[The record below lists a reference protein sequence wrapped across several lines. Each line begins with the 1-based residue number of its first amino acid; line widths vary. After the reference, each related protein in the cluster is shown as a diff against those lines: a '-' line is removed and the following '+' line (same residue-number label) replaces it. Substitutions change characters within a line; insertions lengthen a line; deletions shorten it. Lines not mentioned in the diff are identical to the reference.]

1 MAEPYTQGP
10 DQPLQK
16 AYNNPEFLNSP
27 EARILRIMA
36 EYMEPEIRFEQH
48 DIRGVIVFFGSA
60 RIIPPQVADEEIE
73 EVERQ
78 IAQSEGHHRQLL
90 LKTLEALKY
99 KRQMSRYY
107 SDAAEL
113 ARMMTEWGQ
122 SHSEASMKNRFIVC
136 TGGGPGIMEAAT
148 LGAHQANGESVGL
161 NISLPFEQTPNQYIT
176 GTLNFE
182 FHYFFMRKLWFVSLA
197 NAVVIFPG
205 GFGTL
210 DELMEVLTLVQTR
223 KVSKRMPI
231 VLYGTDFWDEVINLP
246 RMAELGVISPEDL
259 SLFHRSNDV
268 LDAFNYLSRELAK
281 IHMTEPED

>member
-1 MAEPYTQGP
+1 MAEPYSQGP
-10 DQPLQK
+10 DQPLLK

-27 EARILRIMA
+27 EARIIRIMA
-36 EYMEPEIRFEQH
+36 EYMEPAVRFEQH
-48 DIRGVIVFFGSA
+48 DIRGVVVFFGSA
-60 RIIPPQVADEEIE
+60 RIIPPQQADEEITAL
-73 EVERQ
+73 ERQ
-78 IAQSEGHHRQLL
+78 IAQAEGERRQLL
-90 LKTLEALKY
+90 LKTLESLKY

-107 SDAAEL
+107 SDAVEL
-113 ARMMTEWGQ
+113 SRLMTEWGMAQ
-122 SHSEASMKNRFIVC
+122 KEPGMKNQFIVC
-136 TGGGPGIMEAAT
+136 TGGGPGIMEAAN
-148 LGAHQANGESVGL
+148 LGAHQAGGESVGL

-231 VLYGTDFWDEVINLP
+231 VLYGTDFWDEIINLP

-259 SLFHRSNDV
+259 GLFHRSNDV
-268 LDAFNYLSRELAK
+268 QDAFNFLSGELTK
-281 IHMTEPED
+281 IHMNVPED